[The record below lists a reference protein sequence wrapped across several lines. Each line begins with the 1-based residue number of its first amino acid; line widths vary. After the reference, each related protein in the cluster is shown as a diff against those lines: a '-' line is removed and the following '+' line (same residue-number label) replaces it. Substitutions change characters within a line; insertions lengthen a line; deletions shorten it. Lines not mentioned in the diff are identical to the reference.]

1 MVVILNCIQTKN
13 HTLFIRFNLK
23 TYKRHIAK
31 AITWR
36 VIGTLDTLI
45 LSWIISGDVYLG
57 IQIGAAELVTKMT
70 LYYLHERAW
79 FFSKIKNSNKRHIIK
94 TFSWRAIGTID
105 TIVLSWII
113 SGNPLT
119 SLKIGGTEVL
129 TKMIL
134 YFFHE
139 KLWYRLNFGLD
150 KSNRK
155 KELNKGIL
163 SNPPHE

>member
-1 MVVILNCIQTKN
+1 
-13 HTLFIRFNLK
+13 
-23 TYKRHIAK
+23 
-31 AITWR
+31 
-36 VIGTLDTLI
+36 
-45 LSWIISGDVYLG
+45 VYLG

-150 KSNRK
+150 KSNRN